1 MKITNTEDLRA
12 ELDKFSLEQERDRKE
27 KEVNK
32 EIAVLTETL
41 SDINDTIGKL
51 SPLADALKEASAV
64 HIPKDVESQLI
75 TLAKAQGTL
84 AADTF
89 KSKVEATVK
98 KAKMAD
104 KRVSIPLPAAY
115 CLFIVFFFLA
125 AFLGLVIAANIFLF
139 HSMELWKLIGFSVGG
154 MVVMCAAILY
164 AGHQRRLVLFRYFV
178 FCIISIKTYWTSFFN
193 DFILTSLDFLKV
205 PLDLFF
211 RLEK

>member
-12 ELDKFSLEQERDRKE
+12 ELDKFSPEQERDRKE
-27 KEVNK
+27 AEVNK
-32 EIAVLTETL
+32 EITFLTETL
-41 SDINDTIGKL
+41 SDIKATIGKL
-51 SPLADALKEASAV
+51 SPLADALKEASTV
-64 HIPKDVESQLI
+64 HIPKDVEYQLMA
-75 TLAKAQGTL
+75 LAKAQGTL

-98 KAKMAD
+98 KAITAD

-154 MVVMCAAILY
+154 MVIMCATILY
-164 AGHQRRLVLFRYFV
+164 AGHQR
-178 FCIISIKTYWTSFFN
+178 
-193 DFILTSLDFLKV
+193 
-205 PLDLFF
+205 
-211 RLEK
+211 

>member
-12 ELDKFSLEQERDRKE
+12 ELDKFSPEQERDRKE
-27 KEVNK
+27 AEVNK

-41 SDINDTIGKL
+41 SDIKDTIGKML
-51 SPLADALKEASAV
+51 LLADTLKDASAV
-64 HIPKDVESQLI
+64 HIPNNVESQLM
-75 TLAKAQGTL
+75 TLAKAQGVL

-98 KAKMAD
+98 KAITAD
-104 KRVSIPLPAAY
+104 NRVYIPLPAAY

-154 MVVMCAAILY
+154 MVVTCATILY
-164 AGHQRRLVLFRYFV
+164 ADHKKW
-178 FCIISIKTYWTSFFN
+178 I
-193 DFILTSLDFLKV
+193 
-205 PLDLFF
+205 
-211 RLEK
+211 

>member
-12 ELDKFSLEQERDRKE
+12 ELDKFSPEQERDRKE

-51 SPLADALKEASAV
+51 STLADALKEASAV
-64 HIPKDVESQLI
+64 HIPKDMESQLMA
-75 TLAKAQGTL
+75 LAKAQGTL

-89 KSKVEATVK
+89 KSKVEATLS
-98 KAKMAD
+98 KAITAD
-104 KRVSIPLPAAY
+104 KRVSIPLSAAY

-154 MVVMCAAILY
+154 MVIMCAVILY
-164 AGHQRRLVLFRYFV
+164 ARHRKWL
-178 FCIISIKTYWTSFFN
+178 
-193 DFILTSLDFLKV
+193 
-205 PLDLFF
+205 
-211 RLEK
+211 

>member
-12 ELDKFSLEQERDRKE
+12 ELDKFSPEQERDRKE

-89 KSKVEATVK
+89 KSKVETTVK
-98 KAKMAD
+98 KAMTAD

-115 CLFIVFFFLA
+115 CLFIVFFFLV
-125 AFLGLVIAANIFLF
+125 AFLGLVIAANVFLF
-139 HSMELWKLIGFSVGG
+139 HSMKLWKLIGFSVGG
-154 MVVMCAAILY
+154 MVIMCAAMLY
-164 AGHQRRLVLFRYFV
+164 AKHRKWL
-178 FCIISIKTYWTSFFN
+178 
-193 DFILTSLDFLKV
+193 
-205 PLDLFF
+205 
-211 RLEK
+211 

>member
-12 ELDKFSLEQERDRKE
+12 ELDKFSPEQEHDRKE

-89 KSKVEATVK
+89 KSKVETTVK
-98 KAKMAD
+98 KAMTAD

-115 CLFIVFFFLA
+115 CLFIVFFFLV
-125 AFLGLVIAANIFLF
+125 AFLGLVIAANVFLF
-139 HSMELWKLIGFSVGG
+139 HSMKLWKLIGFSVGG
-154 MVVMCAAILY
+154 MVIMCAAMLY
-164 AGHQRRLVLFRYFV
+164 AKHRKWL
-178 FCIISIKTYWTSFFN
+178 
-193 DFILTSLDFLKV
+193 
-205 PLDLFF
+205 
-211 RLEK
+211 

>member
-12 ELDKFSLEQERDRKE
+12 ELDKFSPEQERDRKE
-27 KEVNK
+27 AEVNK

-41 SDINDTIGKL
+41 SDIKDTIGKL
-51 SPLADALKEASAV
+51 SPLADALKEASEV
-64 HIPKDVESQLI
+64 HIPKDMEYQLM

-89 KSKVEATVK
+89 KSKVETTVK
-98 KAKMAD
+98 KTITAD
-104 KRVSIPLPAAY
+104 NRVSIPLPAAY
-115 CLFIVFFFLA
+115 CLFIVFFFLV

-164 AGHQRRLVLFRYFV
+164 AGHQR
-178 FCIISIKTYWTSFFN
+178 
-193 DFILTSLDFLKV
+193 
-205 PLDLFF
+205 
-211 RLEK
+211 